1 MNAIEIK
8 GLTKRYKDFAL
19 EGLDLTL
26 PMGCVLGLVG
36 ANGAGKS
43 TTIRLIMDAMER
55 DGGTVEVLGVDNK
68 SQEFQKVKE
77 EVGVVLDETCV
88 PEFITARQL
97 GKIMADTYRNW
108 EQDAYERWLDKFQLP
123 GNKKFK
129 EYSRGMTMKLGIA
142 AALSH
147 RARLLL
153 LDEATSGLD
162 PMVREELLEVFA
174 DFAAQD
180 GHAVLISSH
189 IVSDLEKICDYVA
202 FLEKGR
208 LVLCEEKD
216 VLLDRYGI
224 LKCGE
229 VAAPPGTV
237 RWEATGERG
246 RAPGGGPGTRDIK
259 AKAWNRP
266 GYRERCGD
274 HRPPA
279 GGPAQGLVPEQMRAH
294 VGKDL
299 AANRHVPGGPGP
311 RRHASGRARSP
322 VHGGTPTLSR
332 SDPVPTGCRPP
343 HPGGS
348 GYFPG
353 RPAWGTAERGPGP
366 RSLVQQPQRG
376 AQHLSPPALPPKDG
390 PFQGRPARPRHRH
403 TATARPRS
411 RPAARPA
418 PEIQAPGGN
427 PHLPPRTAPGGPGRC
442 RRRHPAPPRR

>member
-108 EQDAYERWLDKFQLP
+108 EQDTYERWLDKFQLP

-224 LKCGE
+224 LKCGRE
-229 VAAPPGTV
+229 DLNRVDPAALHGV
-237 RWEATGERG
+237 RLGQYGAEALVERD
-246 RAPGGGPGTRDIK
+246 RAPRDMVVDRATLEDIILHL
-259 AKAWNRP
+259 AK
-266 GYRERCGD
+266 EE
-274 HRPPA
+274 
-279 GGPAQGLVPEQMRAH
+279 EQ
-294 VGKDL
+294 
-299 AANRHVPGGPGP
+299 
-311 RRHASGRARSP
+311 
-322 VHGGTPTLSR
+322 
-332 SDPVPTGCRPP
+332 
-343 HPGGS
+343 
-348 GYFPG
+348 
-353 RPAWGTAERGPGP
+353 
-366 RSLVQQPQRG
+366 
-376 AQHLSPPALPPKDG
+376 
-390 PFQGRPARPRHRH
+390 
-403 TATARPRS
+403 
-411 RPAARPA
+411 
-418 PEIQAPGGN
+418 
-427 PHLPPRTAPGGPGRC
+427 
-442 RRRHPAPPRR
+442 

>member
-55 DGGTVEVLGVDNK
+55 DGGTVEVLGVDNQ

-108 EQDAYERWLDKFQLP
+108 EQDTYERWLDKFQLP

-224 LKCGE
+224 LKCGRE
-229 VAAPPGTV
+229 DLNRVDPAALHGV
-237 RWEATGERG
+237 RLGQYGAEALVERG
-246 RAPGGGPGTRDIK
+246 WAPRDMVVDRATLEDIILHL
-259 AKAWNRP
+259 AK
-266 GYRERCGD
+266 EE
-274 HRPPA
+274 
-279 GGPAQGLVPEQMRAH
+279 EQ
-294 VGKDL
+294 
-299 AANRHVPGGPGP
+299 
-311 RRHASGRARSP
+311 
-322 VHGGTPTLSR
+322 
-332 SDPVPTGCRPP
+332 
-343 HPGGS
+343 
-348 GYFPG
+348 
-353 RPAWGTAERGPGP
+353 
-366 RSLVQQPQRG
+366 
-376 AQHLSPPALPPKDG
+376 
-390 PFQGRPARPRHRH
+390 
-403 TATARPRS
+403 
-411 RPAARPA
+411 
-418 PEIQAPGGN
+418 
-427 PHLPPRTAPGGPGRC
+427 
-442 RRRHPAPPRR
+442 

>member
-108 EQDAYERWLDKFQLP
+108 EQDTYERWLDKFQLP
-123 GNKKFK
+123 GNKEFK

-224 LKCGE
+224 LKCGRE
-229 VAAPPGTV
+229 DLNRVDPAALHGV
-237 RWEATGERG
+237 RLGQYGAEALVERD
-246 RAPGGGPGTRDIK
+246 RAPRDMVVDRATLEDIILHL
-259 AKAWNRP
+259 AK
-266 GYRERCGD
+266 EE
-274 HRPPA
+274 
-279 GGPAQGLVPEQMRAH
+279 EQ
-294 VGKDL
+294 
-299 AANRHVPGGPGP
+299 
-311 RRHASGRARSP
+311 
-322 VHGGTPTLSR
+322 
-332 SDPVPTGCRPP
+332 
-343 HPGGS
+343 
-348 GYFPG
+348 
-353 RPAWGTAERGPGP
+353 
-366 RSLVQQPQRG
+366 
-376 AQHLSPPALPPKDG
+376 
-390 PFQGRPARPRHRH
+390 
-403 TATARPRS
+403 
-411 RPAARPA
+411 
-418 PEIQAPGGN
+418 
-427 PHLPPRTAPGGPGRC
+427 
-442 RRRHPAPPRR
+442 

>member
-123 GNKKFK
+123 GNKEFK

-224 LKCGE
+224 LKCGRE
-229 VAAPPGTV
+229 DLNRVDPAALHGV
-237 RWEATGERG
+237 RLGQFGAEALVERD
-246 RAPGGGPGTRDIK
+246 RAPRDMVVDRATLEDIILHL
-259 AKAWNRP
+259 AK
-266 GYRERCGD
+266 EE
-274 HRPPA
+274 
-279 GGPAQGLVPEQMRAH
+279 EQ
-294 VGKDL
+294 
-299 AANRHVPGGPGP
+299 
-311 RRHASGRARSP
+311 
-322 VHGGTPTLSR
+322 
-332 SDPVPTGCRPP
+332 
-343 HPGGS
+343 
-348 GYFPG
+348 
-353 RPAWGTAERGPGP
+353 
-366 RSLVQQPQRG
+366 
-376 AQHLSPPALPPKDG
+376 
-390 PFQGRPARPRHRH
+390 
-403 TATARPRS
+403 
-411 RPAARPA
+411 
-418 PEIQAPGGN
+418 
-427 PHLPPRTAPGGPGRC
+427 
-442 RRRHPAPPRR
+442 

>member
-224 LKCGE
+224 LKCGRE
-229 VAAPPGTV
+229 DLNRVDPAALHGV
-237 RWEATGERG
+237 RLGQFGAEALVERD
-246 RAPGGGPGTRDIK
+246 RAPRDMVVDRATLEDIILHL
-259 AKAWNRP
+259 AK
-266 GYRERCGD
+266 EE
-274 HRPPA
+274 
-279 GGPAQGLVPEQMRAH
+279 EQ
-294 VGKDL
+294 
-299 AANRHVPGGPGP
+299 
-311 RRHASGRARSP
+311 
-322 VHGGTPTLSR
+322 
-332 SDPVPTGCRPP
+332 
-343 HPGGS
+343 
-348 GYFPG
+348 
-353 RPAWGTAERGPGP
+353 
-366 RSLVQQPQRG
+366 
-376 AQHLSPPALPPKDG
+376 
-390 PFQGRPARPRHRH
+390 
-403 TATARPRS
+403 
-411 RPAARPA
+411 
-418 PEIQAPGGN
+418 
-427 PHLPPRTAPGGPGRC
+427 
-442 RRRHPAPPRR
+442 

>member
-108 EQDAYERWLDKFQLP
+108 EQDTYERWLDKFQLP
-123 GNKKFK
+123 GNKEFK

-153 LDEATSGLD
+153 LDEASSGLD

-224 LKCGE
+224 LKCGRE
-229 VAAPPGTV
+229 DLNRVDPAALHGV
-237 RWEATGERG
+237 RLGQFGAEALVERD
-246 RAPGGGPGTRDIK
+246 RAPRDMVVDRATLEDIILHL
-259 AKAWNRP
+259 AK
-266 GYRERCGD
+266 EE
-274 HRPPA
+274 
-279 GGPAQGLVPEQMRAH
+279 EQ
-294 VGKDL
+294 
-299 AANRHVPGGPGP
+299 
-311 RRHASGRARSP
+311 
-322 VHGGTPTLSR
+322 
-332 SDPVPTGCRPP
+332 
-343 HPGGS
+343 
-348 GYFPG
+348 
-353 RPAWGTAERGPGP
+353 
-366 RSLVQQPQRG
+366 
-376 AQHLSPPALPPKDG
+376 
-390 PFQGRPARPRHRH
+390 
-403 TATARPRS
+403 
-411 RPAARPA
+411 
-418 PEIQAPGGN
+418 
-427 PHLPPRTAPGGPGRC
+427 
-442 RRRHPAPPRR
+442 